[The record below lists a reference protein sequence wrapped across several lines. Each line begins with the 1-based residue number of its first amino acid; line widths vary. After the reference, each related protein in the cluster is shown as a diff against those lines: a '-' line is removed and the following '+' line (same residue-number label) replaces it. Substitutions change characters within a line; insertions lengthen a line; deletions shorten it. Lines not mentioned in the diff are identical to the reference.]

1 MELAL
6 APYSGVSISA
16 NGVDIASSVAGTGL
30 AFTQGTETGNV
41 VSPSTLGVNYG
52 TGLTI
57 GTEGTDTDKLVVNYG
72 TGLKVPTSGNDK
84 DKLVVNA
91 EDLKGTH
98 LKVESGKLAVNV
110 NTGNTSLL

>member
-6 APYSGVSISA
+6 APYSGVSIGA

-41 VSPSTLGVNYG
+41 VSPSTLG
-52 TGLTI
+52 
-57 GTEGTDTDKLVVNYG
+57 VNYG